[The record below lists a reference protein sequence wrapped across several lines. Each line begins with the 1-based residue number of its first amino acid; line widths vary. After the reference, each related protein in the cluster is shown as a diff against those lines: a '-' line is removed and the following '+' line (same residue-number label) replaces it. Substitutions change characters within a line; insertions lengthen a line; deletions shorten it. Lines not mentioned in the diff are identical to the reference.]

1 MDIKCVMDSNFNPK
15 SALVDDVDCSDAA
28 SGIDQVSE
36 HNVVPDQSCLEQ
48 ATDANICLEYDI
60 LKKI

>member
-1 MDIKCVMDSNFNPK
+1 MDIKCVMDSNFDPM
-15 SALVDDVDCSDAA
+15 SVLVEDVGCSEAA
-28 SGIDQVSE
+28 GDIDQVSE